1 MSESEQAR
9 RPGPS
14 LDLSADEFAA
24 LRKEV
29 SNWGRWGDDDERGTL
44 NLLTREAVVGAAG
57 LVRTGETVT
66 LSLPLDT
73 RPAPDNPEPAIHR
86 MTTLGD
92 VDVGSGPLGFAKDF
106 IGLDYHH
113 DGYSHIDAL
122 CHVVLDGALYNGRP
136 QSSLTADGASA
147 DTIEALKDGLV
158 GRGILLDVPRHRGI
172 AWLEPGEHV
181 LVSDLEACERAQ
193 GLSVGE
199 GDVLLVRTG
208 HGRRQA
214 ELGSWDTSRA
224 RAGLHPTCARFLA
237 ERGVA
242 ALGSDGNN
250 DTAPST
256 TAGIEFP
263 IHALALNAIGLHLL
277 DYLQLDELAAV
288 CERNRR
294 WEFLLVAAPL
304 RIPGGTG
311 SPLNP
316 TAIF

>member
-1 MSESEQAR
+1 V
-9 RPGPS
+9 S
-14 LDLSADEFAA
+14 LAVSRDEFDA
-24 LRKEV
+24 LFEEV

-44 NLLTREAVVGAAG
+44 NLLTLEAVVAAAG

-66 LSLPLDT
+66 LSLPIDT
-73 RPAPDNPEPAIHR
+73 RPGADNPEPAIHR
-86 MTTLGD
+86 MTTLGAGD
-92 VDVGSGPLGFAKDF
+92 GDSVRLRFAKDF
-106 IGLDYHH
+106 IGVDYHH
-113 DGYSHIDAL
+113 EGHSHIDAL
-122 CHVVLDGALYNGRP
+122 CHAVLDGALYNGRP

-147 DTIEALKDGLV
+147 NAIDVLEDGLV
-158 GRGILLDVPRHRGI
+158 GRGVLLDVPRVRDI

-181 LVSDLEACERAQ
+181 LVSDLEGCEREHDV
-193 GLSVGE
+193 SVGE

-208 HGRRQA
+208 QGRRRV
-214 ELGSWDTSRA
+214 ELGPWDMSRTK
-224 RAGLHPTCARFLA
+224 AGLHPTCARFLA
-237 ERGVA
+237 DRGVA

-277 DYLQLDELAAV
+277 DYLQLEELAAA

-294 WEFLLVAAPL
+294 WEFLFVAAPL